1 MKHKFDDIQYRSSAM
16 ICLLGAIVFCFLPSK
31 SFAVENSENGKV
43 FQASGASIY
52 YEVIGSGKGTPL
64 ILANGGPGFDHMYF
78 HVTDAWNEIAKT
90 RPVIFYDQRGN
101 GRSGALK
108 EGQTCNLA
116 DQVQDLNDLLDHL
129 GFKQV
134 DLLGGSWGGY
144 LAMAYAI
151 KHPERIERLILVD
164 SAAPKFLDTAF
175 RFDDI
180 FPDKIAEEAA
190 NSKNLSAKEAA
201 EKNMRIYFSMIFY
214 SPEKRDGFIAKSST
228 FAIDNKVGGMI
239 IKDIRDRDLGP
250 DIAKFKFPVMVITG
264 RFDINVAP
272 TTAYKIH
279 QAIPGSE
286 FVVFEKSGHL
296 PFYEEPEK
304 FVRVMNQFMTGK

>member
-1 MKHKFDDIQYRSSAM
+1 MKHKFGGIQYRFLAM
-16 ICLLGAIVFCFLPSK
+16 MCLSGAMVLCFLSSK
-31 SFAVENSENGKV
+31 SLAAGNSENGKV
-43 FQASGASIY
+43 FQGTGANIY

-64 ILANGGPGFDHMYF
+64 VLANGGPGFDHMYF

-90 RPVIFYDQRGN
+90 RPVVFYDQRGN

-129 GFKQV
+129 GYKQV

-151 KHPERIERLILVD
+151 KHPEKVERLILVD
-164 SAAPKFLDTAF
+164 SAAPKFSDTAF

-180 FPDKIAEEAA
+180 FPDKIAQEAA
-190 NSKNLSAKEAA
+190 NTKTLGAKEAA
-201 EKNMRIYFSMIFY
+201 DKNMRIYFSMIFY
-214 SPEKRDGFIAKSST
+214 SEEKRDGFIAKSST
-228 FAIDNKVGGMI
+228 FAIDNKVGRMI
-239 IKDIRDRDLGP
+239 INDIRDRDLNP
-250 DIAKFKFPVMVITG
+250 EIAKFKFPVLVMTG

-279 QAIPGSE
+279 QAIPDSQ

-304 FVRVMNQFMTGK
+304 FVRVMNQFMAGK